1 MAGPKS
7 SQPSVTTY
15 GDHEVIVPPNKLRAA
30 ATSVA
35 AGDAVDDPVACA
47 EQALKRLESEFSG
60 WMYEEC
66 ERLDRARGEVKA
78 KGFTKATHEALFH
91 SAHEI
96 KGQAAT
102 FGYPWVAPI
111 ADSLCRLLEHTPDIG
126 RLPVVLVEQHVDA
139 VRAMV
144 RDSAR
149 PDIAVV
155 AGALDRRLRE
165 VTDEFLAH
173 ENRDRAGLLDG
184 ILAPALV
191 PGEPF

>member
-1 MAGPKS
+1 MSGSKP
-7 SQPSVTTY
+7 SQPSVMTY

-30 ATSVA
+30 ATRVA
-35 AGDAVDDPVACA
+35 PGDAVDDPVARA
-47 EQALKRLESEFSG
+47 EQALRRLESEFAG
-60 WMYEEC
+60 WMHEEC
-66 ERLDRARGEVKA
+66 ERLDRARSEVKA
-78 KGFTKATHEALFH
+78 QGFTKATREALFH
-91 SAHEI
+91 CAHDI

-111 ADSLCRLLEHTPDIG
+111 AESLCRLLEHTPDIG
-126 RLPVVLVEQHVDA
+126 RLPLVLVEQHVDA

-144 RDSAR
+144 RDSSR

-173 ENRDRAGLLDG
+173 ENRDRPDHLDG
-184 ILAPALV
+184 ILAPALA